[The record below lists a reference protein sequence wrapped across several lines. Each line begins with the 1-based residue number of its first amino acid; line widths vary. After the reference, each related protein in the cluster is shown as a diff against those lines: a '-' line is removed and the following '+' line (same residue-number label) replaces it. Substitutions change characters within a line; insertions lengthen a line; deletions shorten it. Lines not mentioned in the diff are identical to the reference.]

1 MSLKIP
7 SQYLVGLINTQ
18 SRYIVYTDSKV
29 VFKGGRCAAIVLLI
43 IRIFQDLSKTSLE
56 LITITFAGERKWPWI
71 WVVKI
76 MGPVLAVPKCE
87 QYLIRLR
94 FTTRPEGKVL
104 K

>member
-1 MSLKIP
+1 MSL
-7 SQYLVGLINTQ
+7 LILLSIDLEFLNTQ
-18 SRYIVYTDSKV
+18 SRYTVYTDSKV

-56 LITITFAGERKWPWI
+56 LITITFAGERKRPWI

-87 QYLIRLR
+87 QYLIRLC